1 MSQLTAVSETA
12 LLTLKSRVIESEKK
26 SPLLEDPKGKEILD
40 KIQKSL
46 PEETKQRV
54 LDRKYSPALTS
65 YIALRARKFDACARE
80 FLEER
85 KGLVV
90 SLGCGFDT
98 RFWRISR
105 SDLNYVEVDLPE
117 VIDLKKELV
126 GADPG
131 YPMIGCSVLD
141 FRWITEIAALQKN
154 NVLFLSEGL
163 FMYLPEADIV
173 ALFKKLASTFHHS
186 QLVFEAVH
194 RKYTG
199 GFRKKMVE
207 QKMKRNSGTTAGS
220 SFTYGIRKAEDIEDY
235 ADNIQV
241 LEEWS
246 HFEDPDIKP
255 RFMQVLKHFKA
266 FTRTQW
272 TVRADIK

>member
-1 MSQLTAVSETA
+1 MSQLNAVSETA
-12 LLTLKSRVIESEKK
+12 LLTLKSRIIESEKK

-40 KIQKSL
+40 KIQKLL

-65 YIALRARKFDACARE
+65 YIALRARKFDAYARE

-98 RFWRISR
+98 RFWRISHP
-105 SDLNYVEVDLPE
+105 DLNYMEVDLPE
-117 VIDLKKELV
+117 VIGLKKELV
-126 GADPG
+126 GDDPG
-131 YPMIGCSVLD
+131 YRMIGCSVLD
-141 FRWITEIAALQKN
+141 FRWIHEIASLQREQ
-154 NVLFLSEGL
+154 VLFLAEGL
-163 FMYLPEADIV
+163 FMYLPEKEVII
-173 ALFKKLASTFHHS
+173 LFQKLASTFHNS
-186 QLVFEAVH
+186 ELVFEAVH
-194 RKYTG
+194 RKYTR
-199 GFRKKMVE
+199 GFRKKMLE
-207 QKMKRNSGTTAGS
+207 RKMKRNSGTTAGS

-235 ADNIQV
+235 ADNLKVQ
-241 LEEWS
+241 EEWS
-246 HFEDPDIKP
+246 YFEDPDMKP
-255 RFMQVLKHFKA
+255 RSMQMLRHFKV